1 MWTIGNYREEGRE
14 KMFPS
19 EAVILMAIALPG
31 DSGKKLLTR
40 PMDVV
45 GEYIGYLYDSLAN
58 RGYLKRDSSR
68 EYQLT
73 RKGREA
79 RFEFLYEN
87 KTSVED
93 TIKALQQLGIE
104 INMEVANL
112 EKEVI
117 EVR

>member
-1 MWTIGNYREEGRE
+1 
-14 KMFPS
+14 MFPS
-19 EAVILMAIALPG
+19 EAVILMTIAVPG
-31 DSGKKLLTR
+31 GSAKKLLTR

-58 RGYLKRDSSR
+58 RGYLKRDGSR

-79 RFEFLYEN
+79 LFEFLCEN

-93 TIKALQQLGIE
+93 TIKALRQLGIE
-104 INMEVANL
+104 INMEAANL

-117 EVR
+117 KVR